1 MNSIKNAPLARTIPP
16 VIAENDDIKALGE
29 LIQKELQKITY
40 EIDKNKIFCNI
51 EEMDETTLDILAYDL
66 NVLWYDFNYSL
77 KIKREIIKDCIKVY
91 RKLGTPYAVKTA
103 VGNVFPDSKLRE
115 WFETNGEPFTF
126 EVEINATQD
135 GATRDLQE
143 NVLERIRY
151 YKNLRSHLKKITYI
165 VEKRAKTILATMQT
179 VSREIAIFPYLPEN
193 IEQHGKIYI
202 KSVKVF
208 EQTMEVY
215 PS

>member
-1 MNSIKNAPLARTIPP
+1 MNSIKNAPLTRTIPP
-16 VIAENDDIKALGE
+16 AIAENDDIKALGE